1 MSNRARRLTS
11 APLHHCGEA
20 REGDRV
26 PTGIADHFG
35 TGIRDPM
42 PCSTPSPA
50 CAAGAQELLRA
61 NRNRLHHRA
70 EAALL
75 LRLSVVVTFVP
86 EAA

>member
-1 MSNRARRLTS
+1 
-11 APLHHCGEA
+11 
-20 REGDRV
+20 
-26 PTGIADHFG
+26 
-35 TGIRDPM
+35 M
-42 PCSTPSPA
+42 PCSTPGPA

>member
-1 MSNRARRLTS
+1 MSCS
-11 APLHHCGEA
+11 AP
-20 REGDRV
+20 D
-26 PTGIADHFG
+26 
-35 TGIRDPM
+35 
-42 PCSTPSPA
+42 PA
-50 CAAGAQELLRA
+50 CVAGTQELLRA

>member
-1 MSNRARRLTS
+1 MQHTRPGLRR
-11 APLHHCGEA
+11 
-20 REGDRV
+20 R
-26 PTGIADHFG
+26 
-35 TGIRDPM
+35 
-42 PCSTPSPA
+42 
-50 CAAGAQELLRA
+50 AQELLRA